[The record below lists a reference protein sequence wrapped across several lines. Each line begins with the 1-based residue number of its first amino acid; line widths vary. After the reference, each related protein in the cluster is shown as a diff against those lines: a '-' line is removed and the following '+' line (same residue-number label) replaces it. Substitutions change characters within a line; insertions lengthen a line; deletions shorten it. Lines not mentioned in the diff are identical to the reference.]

1 MVLGRVLQHKLDKK
15 YSVGKI
21 FDTLAKCN
29 CSNFQ
34 ENYYLFDFYD
44 SVLADIGLVTNI
56 DFSLKNR
63 TLQDIK
69 KNLGTTKN
77 KQKDNN
83 FRKKNSI

>member
-1 MVLGRVLQHKLDKK
+1 M
-15 YSVGKI
+15 
-21 FDTLAKCN
+21 
-29 CSNFQ
+29 FQ

-69 KNLGTTKN
+69 KFRNNKRISKKTTT
-77 KQKDNN
+77 
-83 FRKKNSI
+83 FERKIRI

>member
-1 MVLGRVLQHKLDKK
+1 MQDL
-15 YSVGKI
+15 
-21 FDTLAKCN
+21 FM
-29 CSNFQ
+29 FQ
-34 ENYYLFDFYD
+34 ENYYLLDFYD

-69 KNLGTTKN
+69 KFQEQQKN

-83 FRKKNSI
+83 SWKKNTHIKSLI